1 MRREARSNRACGGA
15 ISRCE
20 GHTEAEGSHGHNR
33 RQAIEGNAR
42 CPWLPLAHGAPT
54 RKLRKLFLPPFG
66 AERPTSLLLVV
77 TANRLCQ

>member
-42 CPWLPLAHGAPT
+42 CPWLPSAHGAPSC
-54 RKLRKLFLPPFG
+54 KLHEPFLPPGG
-66 AERPTSLLLVV
+66 AERPLASPAIVD
-77 TANRLCQ
+77 C